1 MDTVTEGILHRR
13 APSMGDDP
21 EKSSEKGTS
30 EKIEINPV
38 EVDYADE
45 ALRLVG
51 TERAQSFS
59 EEYNRKLR
67 RKLDWHI
74 MPLCAAVYFTQYLD
88 KNSLNYA
95 SIMGLPITGQSYNL
109 VSMAF
114 YLGFLVW
121 EFPTV
126 YIAQKMRMAKYL
138 GMNTVAWGAVLMLHS
153 VGTSFGAFFALRFLL
168 GMLESCNEQAT
179 RISWFYVMNG
189 VTHIFGGF
197 VSYGISFYSGNI
209 LAPYQIVYIVLGGL
223 AIVVGI
229 SILIWLP
236 DSPIHARMLTAE
248 ERIAALE
255 RVRDDQGGTEN
266 KTIKRDQVIEALL
279 DIRTW
284 LIVLTVMLTSV
295 PNGGISNFS
304 SIIIRNFGYTSRQAL
319 ILGTPGGAMHACM
332 VIFCG
337 WYSDKKNERM
347 MPIVFALL
355 PAILGSAL
363 LIAFNGTD
371 QKGVLLFGIY
381 IATCFG
387 SALSTI
393 YAYNAS
399 NTSGHTKKNTIN
411 ALTMVTFAL
420 GNIIGTEIFPPKDAP
435 DYIPGKIAVMTLIV
449 IQLGLSFIIR
459 WINLRLN
466 KQKRAKIAELK
477 ERYGWTEADVEKER
491 ERHAFLDLTDKQ
503 NPFFVYTA

>member
-1 MDTVTEGILHRR
+1 
-13 APSMGDDP
+13 MGDDP

-67 RKLDWHI
+67 RKLVNYSVCSVMNARGLMVGRTGTLCPSARPCTSPNIWTRIPSI
-74 MPLCAAVYFTQYLD
+74 MREFTH
-88 KNSLNYA
+88 N

-168 GMLESCNEQAT
+168 GM
-179 RISWFYVMNG
+179 
-189 VTHIFGGF
+189 H
-197 VSYGISFYSGNI
+197 GISFYSGNI

-266 KTIKRDQVIEALL
+266 KTIKRDQVVEALL

>member
-1 MDTVTEGILHRR
+1 MDTITEGVLHKR
-13 APSMGDDP
+13 APFMGDDP

-30 EKIEINPV
+30 EKIEVTSV
-38 EVDYADE
+38 EVDNADE

-67 RKLDWHI
+67 RKL
-74 MPLCAAVYFTQYLD
+74 V
-88 KNSLNYA
+88 NYPVCSVMNA
-95 SIMGLPITGQSYNL
+95 RGLMGQ
-109 VSMAF
+109 
-114 YLGFLVW
+114 
-121 EFPTV
+121 EFP
-126 YIAQKMRMAKYL
+126 QLCK
-138 GMNTVAWGAVLMLHS
+138 
-153 VGTSFGAFFALRFLL
+153 
-168 GMLESCNEQAT
+168 
-179 RISWFYVMNG
+179 
-189 VTHIFGGF
+189 
-197 VSYGISFYSGNI
+197 GISFYSGNI

-295 PNGGISNFS
+295 PNGGISN
-304 SIIIRNFGYTSRQAL
+304 
-319 ILGTPGGAMHACM
+319 
-332 VIFCG
+332 
-337 WYSDKKNERM
+337 W
-347 MPIVFALL
+347 
-355 PAILGSAL
+355 
-363 LIAFNGTD
+363 
-371 QKGVLLFGIY
+371 IY

-399 NTSGHTKKNTIN
+399 NTSGHTKKSTIN